1 MALNCFREKSTQR
14 GITMTE
20 EYVDYLFSPEGH
32 AIAAGRSVFS
42 MKMVKQDD
50 NFNEADDYEEKQQI
64 LAEIAEVNAD
74 AITESDPS
82 EYSSVEL

>member
-1 MALNCFREKSTQR
+1 
-14 GITMTE
+14 
-20 EYVDYLFSPEGH
+20 
-32 AIAAGRSVFS
+32 

-82 EYSSVEL
+82 EYSGVEL